1 MQQETKRRLGYFIT
15 YFLAAIV
22 LFFMYATAQTS
33 VGLMGGILCAGL
45 GVKNLLEFLHLRKRG
60 QENQDDQ

>member
-15 YFLAAIV
+15 YFLAPIV
-22 LFFMYATAQTS
+22 LYIMNHKAQTS
-33 VGLMGGILCAGL
+33 LGLMGGILCAGL
-45 GVKNLLEFLHLRKRG
+45 GVKNLLEFLHLRKRE